1 MNILHAS
8 RALPK
13 DGESCSG
20 DAVFARVGD
29 GVSLFVVIDVL
40 GHGPNAH
47 RVAQRALQLL
57 EQLPIET
64 GATAAIDALHQ
75 GLHGTRGAV
84 ATAFSLHHNDGE
96 LCGVGNIA
104 FRLLGFRCSFVSN
117 PGILGMQ
124 SPRRLG
130 TRFRLGSGQGV
141 ILHSDG
147 ISQRFDLERIPA
159 QRPAALCE
167 YLLSHHRHSHDDASV
182 LIVLA
187 EDSMRGLS

>member
-8 RALPK
+8 RSLPK
-13 DGESCSG
+13 DGESCGG

-29 GVSLFVVIDVL
+29 DAALFVVLDVL

-47 RVAQRALQLL
+47 RVAQRALALL
-57 EQLPIET
+57 ECLPVET
-64 GATAAIDALHQ
+64 GALAAIDALHE

-84 ATAFSLHHNDGE
+84 ATALSLHHGDGE

-104 FRLLGFRCSFVSN
+104 FRLLGFRCAFVST
-117 PGILGMQ
+117 PGVLGMQ
-124 SPRRLG
+124 SARRIG
-130 TRFRLGSGQGV
+130 TRFRLAPGQGV

-159 QRPAALCE
+159 QQPEALCE
-167 YLLSHHRHSHDDASV
+167 YLLSHHRHRHDDASV
-182 LIVLA
+182 LIVRA
-187 EDSMRGLS
+187 EDSMRGRS